1 MEKIKTI
8 QKLLDGI
15 QSEEG
20 ESFSYDKEAIYN
32 AYQNPNTDQPG
43 LAIKLLSVFGGFL
56 ASLALFG
63 FMGISGIF
71 DSEYGI
77 LAVGIGSILVAW
89 AINRNADKL
98 IFDTFSVSIF
108 IIGVVSLVVAL
119 FQFGMDENTVTFIV
133 IFIALASLYVMQNY
147 VLSFVSTVTI
157 GGCLLTFII
166 FYGLYDDL
174 VHIYVAFYAAVMGY
188 WFLNEAKIISS
199 GDKMSLLYSPVRI
212 GIIISF
218 LFGLIALGVKDL
230 IRLDHRYIWISSI
243 FIWVGVFLI
252 VREILEVIQVTESK
266 HKSAIYG
273 LTILFLLPTIFC
285 PSISGAIL
293 IILLSFLVNYKTGFV
308 IGIVALVYFVS
319 QYYYDLNFTLLTK
332 SIILIS
338 SGIVLLIFYLFV
350 QKIIKANEKV

>member
-20 ESFSYDKEAIYN
+20 SSFSYDKEAIYN
-32 AYQNPNTDQPG
+32 AYQNTDADQPG

-77 LAVGIGSILVAW
+77 LTVGIGSILVAW
-89 AINRNADKL
+89 AINRNVDKL

-108 IIGVVSLVVAL
+108 IIGVVSLAVAL
-119 FQFGMDENTVTFIV
+119 FQFDMDENTVTFI
-133 IFIALASLYVMQNY
+133 IILIAVTSLYVMQNY

-157 GGCLLTFII
+157 GSCLLIFII
-166 FYGLYDDL
+166 SNDIYDL
-174 VHIYVAFYAAVMGY
+174 VHLYVAFYAAVMGY
-188 WFLNEAKIISS
+188 WFLNEAKIIGSS
-199 GDKMSLLYSPVRI
+199 AKMSLLYSPLRI
-212 GIIISF
+212 GIVISF

-230 IRLDHRYIWISSI
+230 IRLDHHYIWISSI
-243 FIWVGVFLI
+243 FIWIGVLLI
-252 VREILEVIQVTESK
+252 VHKILEVVKMTESK
-266 HKSAIYG
+266 HKSAVYG
-273 LTILFLLPTIFC
+273 LTVLFLLPTIFC

-338 SGIVLLIFYLFV
+338 SGIVLLAFYLFIH
-350 QKIIKANEKV
+350 KMLNANEKV